1 MALEATKN
9 IAGARQLTR
18 AIRRELET
26 ISDYASPSFDRIIS
40 GSGGKPSDRVTRM
53 LMKKERLQEKLS
65 TMLDLC
71 LYFEEATQAELE
83 TIDNLE
89 FKALVID
96 RFIHDRSWPDIARDY
111 EGNISADALKKRFE
125 RCLKVYTDQNPVVH
139 YSPNAKKAITW
150 YHNRFHAAGIASAT
164 SVDIYNE
171 KERRAQQQII
181 DSLNETQS
189 AGGGDVACA
198 T

>member
-1 MALEATKN
+1 M
-9 IAGARQLTR
+9 TR

-26 ISDYASPSFDRIIS
+26 ISDYALPSFDCIIS
-40 GSGGKPSDRVTRM
+40 RNGGAPSDRVSRM

-65 TMLDLC
+65 TILDLC

-96 RFIHDRSWPDIARDY
+96 RFVYDRSWPDIARDY
-111 EGNISADALKKRFE
+111 DGNISADALKKRFE
-125 RCLKVYTDQNPVVH
+125 RCLKAYTDQNPVVQ

-150 YHNRFHAAGIASAT
+150 YCNKFHAAGIESTKALKNT
-164 SVDIYNE
+164 SVDISNKRE
-171 KERRAQQQII
+171 QQAQQQLV
-181 DSLNETQS
+181 DRLNETQS
-189 AGGGDVACA
+189 AGGGDAACA